1 MRHHLAVFGFVAA
14 LGVWAGGSLG
24 IAAPAATAAPAA
36 KRRVAPP
43 DPAALVR
50 LARGSNAFGFD
61 LYRRLRGTPG
71 NLVISPASLSTALT
85 MAWGGA
91 AGETAAQ
98 IGKVLHQEGTADEA
112 MATSGQLA
120 RSLQDPARPV
130 VFHIANQLFV
140 EKSYPLVPAY
150 LGRMRTD
157 FGAAAEPVDFKG
169 APERS
174 RARINHWVEE
184 QTAKR
189 IQDLVPPGGVTAETR
204 LALVNAIYFLGDW
217 AVPFERAA
225 TQPAPFHVTP
235 AETRDVPTMNRL
247 GGFRVA
253 RKDGVTAVEL
263 PYKGRGMSML
273 LIVPTEIG
281 PDEVAGLASLE
292 STLDAGRLE
301 GLVAGLNGEKV
312 WLSLPSFEVR
322 PPRSLSLAKDLIALG
337 MPLAFD
343 RETADFTGIANPRNP
358 AQRPVITAV
367 YHKGFVKVDEKGT
380 EAAAASAILMA
391 ETGAAPDEKPPA
403 RLQVDHPFLFLI
415 RDEASGLVLF
425 LGRVTDPSR
434 R

>member
-1 MRHHLAVFGFVAA
+1 MRRHLEGLGFLMA
-14 LGVWAGGSLG
+14 LGIFASGSLC
-24 IAAPAATAAPAA
+24 TAAPAVTPL
-36 KRRVAPP
+36 VAPP
-43 DPAALVR
+43 DPAALAR
-50 LARGSNAFGFD
+50 LARGSNEFGFD

-71 NLVISPASLSTALT
+71 NLVISPASLTTALT

-98 IGKVLHQEGTADEA
+98 IGKVLHQAGPADAA
-112 MATSGQLA
+112 MATSGRLA

-130 VFHIANQLFV
+130 VFRIANQLFV
-140 EKSYPLVPAY
+140 ERSYPLVPGY
-150 LGRMRTD
+150 LAKTRTD

-189 IQDLVPPGGVTAETR
+189 IQDLVPPGGVTASTR
-204 LALVNAIYFLGDW
+204 LAIVNAIYFLGDW
-217 AVPFERAA
+217 AVPFERAS
-225 TQPAPFHVTP
+225 TQPAPFHATP
-235 AETRDVPTMNRL
+235 AEARDVPTMNRV

-253 RKDGVTAVEL
+253 HKDGVTAVEL

-273 LIVPTEIG
+273 LLVP
-281 PDEVAGLASLE
+281 DALDDLAAFE
-292 STLDAGRLE
+292 STLDAARLE
-301 GLVAGLNGEKV
+301 ALVAALKGERV
-312 WLSLPSFEVR
+312 WLSLPRFEVR
-322 PPRSLSLAKDLIALG
+322 PSRSLSLADDLAALG

-343 RETADFTGIANPRNP
+343 PGAADFTGMANPPSP
-358 AQRPVITAV
+358 AQRLVIARV
-367 YHKGFVKVDEKGT
+367 FHKGFVKVDEKGT

-391 ETGAAPDEKPPA
+391 ETAAIAGGPPPL
-403 RLQVDHPFLFLI
+403 RIKVDHPFLFLI
-415 RDEASGLVLF
+415 RDDASGLVLF